1 MSENIILTT
10 GVYDLIKDQI
20 KRKKFTK
27 EQEEILLEKL
37 KITQQVL
44 RRELPTDVV
53 ALERKIHVKD
63 HSTSEEMNFLLVAP
77 KAAKVSK
84 NKFSVLSD
92 VGVATV
98 GYKIGDVIQWP
109 TEKGTKQYEILHVEP
124 NV

>member
-1 MSENIILTT
+1 MSANIILTT

-63 HSTSEEMNFLLVAP
+63 HSTSEEMNFLLVGP